1 MASLTMLRLSTSGKP
16 LKIIQNYNIL
26 HKGPDVTF
34 EVEYLWN
41 GWVKKDGVNAN
52 QVLGDWPSFR

>member
-1 MASLTMLRLSTSGKP
+1 MGQNSNRLELEWVTNDTKAINFRVSNK
-16 LKIIQNYNIL
+16 NYNIRV
-26 HKGPDVTF
+26 PYTVF

-52 QVLGDWPSFR
+52 LV